1 MTAQTTSANLPN
13 TPTETSVPAAATR
26 EASDIR
32 RMRTITMDSK
42 LTPWELYD
50 LSTALQTDTPDTM
63 RDHFRRFCAS
73 REKPIEGAGHTALQR
88 SWCAFIRRWN
98 RMTLEV

>member
-1 MTAQTTSANLPN
+1 MAAQTTSKNRPN
-13 TPTETSVPAAATR
+13 TPTESSVPVAATP

-32 RMRTITMDSK
+32 RLWTTTMDSK

-50 LSTALQTDTPDTM
+50 LSTVLQPDTPDTM
-63 RDHFRRFCAS
+63 RDHFRRFRAS

-88 SWCAFIRRWN
+88 SWYALSGGG
-98 RMTLEV
+98 TG